1 MSEIV
6 ADTAQIPEF
15 EDQLDAL
22 DRHGFLLVRN
32 ALRQGHRAGLAGVLS
47 AEVRA
52 AGMGH

>member
-1 MSEIV
+1 MSEII
-6 ADTAQIPEF
+6 ADTAQIPEL

-22 DRHGFLLVRN
+22 DRHGFLLVRD
-32 ALRQGHRAGLAGVLS
+32 ALARGNRAGLAGVLG